1 MEKKPRVT
9 NELSLKLDWSGFED
23 LSIHF
28 VNRFAVQHDAQANEF
43 YLNVGA
49 VSPPLL
55 IGSDV
60 DVMAAAAKLQ
70 ERGTIPVHPV
80 ARLALTP
87 ERALEL
93 IRALQTNYRN
103 YQETQARR
111 QADTDATE

>member
-1 MEKKPRVT
+1 MAKQPGET

-23 LSIHF
+23 LPVNFS
-28 VNRFAVQHDAQANEF
+28 NRFAVQHDVQTNEF
-43 YLNVGA
+43 FLNVGA

-55 IGSDV
+55 MGSDA

-87 ERALEL
+87 ERVLEL

-103 YQETQARR
+103 YQETQARQ
-111 QADTDATE
+111 QADATE

>member
-1 MEKKPRVT
+1 MAKNPRDT
-9 NELSLKLDWSGFED
+9 SELSLKLDWSGFED
-23 LSIHF
+23 LPVHF
-28 VNRFAVQHDAQANEF
+28 SNRFAVQHDAQTNEF

-55 IGSDV
+55 MGSDA

-87 ERALEL
+87 ERVLEL

-103 YQETQARR
+103 YQETRARR
-111 QADTDATE
+111 QADATE